1 MAKSTKKKS
10 TDIELVTK
18 SEDIILDLLNSC
30 RKVRTK
36 DAVYVHIEEDG
47 EATSYELF
55 SEELKSYLKTFVKD
69 QCGHFPAD
77 ITVRDCLHY
86 VSSKAK
92 RLPVEET
99 YYRVAIHD
107 GEMIYDLQNG
117 KYVVVNKS
125 GWKVVERTDRVFMH
139 SFDGSPQ
146 VTPVHCT
153 VDDGISRLDKYLNI
167 SQDEKLLLKVYLVAC
182 FNDSITFPSINI
194 NGTNG
199 SGKSTLSRI
208 IKKIID
214 PSQNE
219 LEILPDSQDNLRVRL
234 NVDYYLAFD
243 NISTISKNQSDFLC
257 SAITGVSIT
266 KRKTYSNNKLNT
278 VQIKRGI
285 CLNGISQFIKR
296 ADLSERTIFITT
308 KLIQGNTR
316 IGDIDFWESFSKD
329 LPYILGGIFS
339 IYSKAL
345 RIYPTVKLPHLQRLA
360 DFNKFGYAVAEAM
373 GGLGDEFNR
382 VLDANKET
390 QMEVTCDNALL
401 VDLVPDFLRE
411 YDGEWTSDVT
421 FFYKSL
427 KNFMEE
433 ELCDDEYKYNAAAFP
448 NAPNYLSRGL
458 HAYESALAS
467 KGVRFDI
474 KKNSKG
480 NKDIHLTMTIRTPI
494 MIGRTPI
501 LSESDLTKIQV

>member
-1 MAKSTKKKS
+1 MKKTSKKNT

-18 SEDIILDLLNSC
+18 SEDVILNLLNSC

-36 DAVYVHIEEDG
+36 DAVYVYIEEGG
-47 EATSYELF
+47 ETTPYEL
-55 SEELKSYLKTFVKD
+55 SGEELKSYLKTFVKD
-69 QCGHFPAD
+69 KCGRFPTD
-77 ITVRDCLHY
+77 ITVKNCLQY
-86 VSSKAK
+86 VSSKVR

-99 YYRVAIHD
+99 YYRIALHN

-125 GWKVVERTDRVFMH
+125 GWKIVDSTDRMFLH

-146 VTPVHCT
+146 VTPIRCT
-153 VDDGISRLDKYLNI
+153 VDDGLSRLDKYLNI

-182 FNDSITFPSINI
+182 FNDSISFPSINI

-208 IKKIID
+208 LKKIID
-214 PSQNE
+214 PSRNE

-234 NVDYYLAFD
+234 NIDYYLAFD
-243 NISTISKNQSDFLC
+243 NISTISRNQSDFLC

-266 KRKTYSNNKLNT
+266 KRKTYSNNEPNT

-285 CLNGISQFIKR
+285 CLNGISPFIKR

-308 KLIQGNTR
+308 KLIQSNTR
-316 IGDIDFWESFSKD
+316 IGDTDFWESFSKD

-339 IYSKAL
+339 VYSKAL
-345 RIYPTVKLPHLQRLA
+345 KIYPTVKLPNLQRLA

-373 GGLGDEFNR
+373 GGLGEEFNR

-390 QMEVTCDNALL
+390 QMEVTCDNAIL
-401 VDLVPDFLRE
+401 VILVPNFLKE

-421 FFYKSL
+421 FLYKSL

-433 ELCDDEYKYNAAAFP
+433 ELCDDEYKYGVSPKFCVK
-448 NAPNYLSRGL
+448 SRQ
-458 HAYESALAS
+458 
-467 KGVRFDI
+467 R
-474 KKNSKG
+474 
-480 NKDIHLTMTIRTPI
+480 
-494 MIGRTPI
+494 
-501 LSESDLTKIQV
+501 

>member
-1 MAKSTKKKS
+1 MAKSTKQV
-10 TDIELVTK
+10 TDVELVTK
-18 SEDIILDLLNSC
+18 SEDVILNLLNSC

-36 DAVYVHIEEDG
+36 DAVYVYIEEEG
-47 EATSYELF
+47 ETTPCELF

-69 QCGHFPAD
+69 KCGHFPAD
-77 ITVRDCLHY
+77 ITVRDCLLY
-86 VSSKAK
+86 VSSKVR
-92 RLPVEET
+92 RLPIEET
-99 YYRVAIHD
+99 YYRIALHN
-107 GEMIYDLQNG
+107 GEMTYDLQNG

-125 GWKVVERTDRVFMH
+125 GWKIVDSTDRMFLH

-146 VTPVHCT
+146 VMPVRCT
-153 VDDGISRLDKYLNI
+153 VDDGLSRLDKYLNI
-167 SQDEKLLLKVYLVAC
+167 SQGEKLLLKVYLVAC

-208 IKKIID
+208 LKKIID
-214 PSQNE
+214 PSRNE

-257 SAITGVSIT
+257 SAITGVSIS

-285 CLNGISQFIKR
+285 CLNGISPFIKR

-308 KLIQGNTR
+308 KLIQSNTR
-316 IGDIDFWESFSKD
+316 IGDTDFWESFSKD

-339 IYSKAL
+339 VYSKAL
-345 RIYPTVKLPHLQRLA
+345 KIYPTVKLPNLQRLA

-373 GGLGDEFNR
+373 GGLGEEFNR

-390 QMEVTCDNALL
+390 QMDVTCDNALL
-401 VDLVPDFLRE
+401 VTLVPNFLKE
-411 YDGEWTSDVT
+411 YDGEWTSEVT

-433 ELCDDEYKYNAAAFP
+433 ELFDDKYKYDATAFP
-448 NAPNYLSRGL
+448 KAPNYLTREL
-458 HAYESALAS
+458 RAYESALAS
-467 KGVRFDI
+467 KGVRFEI

-480 NKDIHLTMTIRTPI
+480 NKEIHLTIIIRTPI
-494 MIGRTPI
+494 MIGRIPI
-501 LSESDLTKIQV
+501 LPETA